1 MYIITCSIILFNAIS
16 NYWDELLWN
25 NVYGAIDRVVII
37 GDRVELS

>member
-25 NVYGAIDRVVII
+25 VYGAIDRVVII
-37 GDRVELS
+37 GDRVEWF